1 MERKVALVT
10 GAGVRLGQAVAAAL
24 AREGYD
30 LLLHVH
36 RSEPEALAGR
46 VEMVR
51 ADLTRREGVQELVQV
66 ALSRFERLDLLV
78 NNAAIFGPSPLERAL
93 DDWDRFRTLN
103 LEAPLGLAVGLAE
116 RLRASR
122 GAIVN
127 LADIY
132 GERPLKGHLPYCLS
146 KAGVVMLTRSL
157 ALELAP
163 EVRCNAVSPG
173 AALLPAEAEPEHER
187 RLTESI
193 PLGRL
198 GGVDSIAEA
207 VVFLARA
214 EFVTGQVLRVDGGRT
229 LV

>member
-36 RSEPEALAGR
+36 RSGPEALAGR
-46 VEMVR
+46 VETVR
-51 ADLTRREGVQELVQV
+51 ADLSRREGVRELVQE
-66 ALSRFERLDLLV
+66 ALTRFGRLDLLV
-78 NNAAIFGPSPLERAL
+78 NNAALFWPSPLERAL
-93 DDWDRFRTLN
+93 DDWDRFRGLN
-103 LEAPLGLAVGLAE
+103 LEAPLGLAVGLAP
-116 RLRASR
+116 RLRASG
-122 GAIVN
+122 GAIIN

-146 KAGVVMLTRSL
+146 KAGVIMLTRCL

-173 AALLPAEAEPEHER
+173 AALPPAESDPEHER
-187 RLTESI
+187 RLVEKI
-193 PLGRL
+193 PLARL
-198 GGVDSIAEA
+198 GGAEAVARA

-214 EFVTGQVLRVDGGRT
+214 EFVTGQVLQVDGGRT

>member
-36 RSEPEALAGR
+36 RSDPKPLAGR
-46 VEMVR
+46 VETVR
-51 ADLTRREGVQELVQV
+51 ADLSRREGVQELVQE
-66 ALSRFERLDLLV
+66 ALSRFGRLDLLV
-78 NNAAIFGPSPLERAL
+78 NNAALFGPSPLERAL
-93 DDWDRFRTLN
+93 DDWDRFRGLN
-103 LEAPLGLAVGLAE
+103 LEAPLGLAVGLAP
-116 RLRASR
+116 RLRASF

-146 KAGVVMLTRSL
+146 KAGVVMLTRCL

-163 EVRCNAVSPG
+163 EVRCNAVAPG
-173 AALLPAEAEPEHER
+173 AALPPAEADPDHER
-187 RLTESI
+187 RLVERI
-193 PLGRL
+193 PLERL
-198 GGVDSIAEA
+198 GGAESIAEA

-214 EFVTGQVLRVDGGRT
+214 DFVTGQVLQVDGGRT

>member
-51 ADLTRREGVQELVQV
+51 ADLTRREGVQKLVQV

-93 DDWDRFRTLN
+93 DDWDRFRALN
-103 LEAPLGLAVGLAE
+103 LEAPLGLAVGLAQ
-116 RLRASR
+116 RLRASG

-146 KAGVVMLTRSL
+146 KAGVVMLTRCL

-163 EVRCNAVSPG
+163 EVRCNAVAPG
-173 AALLPAEAEPEHER
+173 AALPPAEAAPDYER
-187 RLTESI
+187 RLAEQI

-198 GGVDSIAEA
+198 GGAESIAEA

-214 EFVTGQVLRVDGGRT
+214 EFVTGQVLQVDGGRT

>member
-46 VEMVR
+46 VETVR
-51 ADLTRREGVQELVQV
+51 ADLSRREGVRELVHE
-66 ALSRFERLDLLV
+66 ALTRYGRLDLLV
-78 NNAAIFGPSPLERAL
+78 NNAALFWPSPLERAL
-93 DDWDRFRTLN
+93 DDWDRFRGLN
-103 LEAPLGLAVGLAE
+103 LEAPLGLAVGLAP
-116 RLRASR
+116 RLRASG
-122 GAIVN
+122 GAIIN

-146 KAGVVMLTRSL
+146 KAGVIMLTRCL

-173 AALLPAEAEPEHER
+173 AALPPAESDPEHER
-187 RLTESI
+187 RLVEKI
-193 PLGRL
+193 PLARL
-198 GGVDSIAEA
+198 GGAEAVARA

-214 EFVTGQVLRVDGGRT
+214 EFVTGQVLQVDGGRT

>member
-46 VEMVR
+46 VETVR
-51 ADLTRREGVQELVQV
+51 ADLSRREGVRELVQE
-66 ALSRFERLDLLV
+66 ALTRFGRLDLLV
-78 NNAAIFGPSPLERAL
+78 NNAALFWPSPLERAL
-93 DDWDRFRTLN
+93 DDWDRFRGLN
-103 LEAPLGLAVGLAE
+103 LEAPLGLAVGLAP
-116 RLRASR
+116 RLRASG
-122 GAIVN
+122 GAIIN

-146 KAGVVMLTRSL
+146 KAGVIMLTRCL

-173 AALLPAEAEPEHER
+173 AALPPAESDPEHER
-187 RLTESI
+187 RLVEKI
-193 PLGRL
+193 PLARL
-198 GGVDSIAEA
+198 GGAEAVARA

-214 EFVTGQVLRVDGGRT
+214 EFVTGQVLQVDGGRT